1 MNLPKAIAIKEL
13 AQQLNAEIVGDEN
26 LMATGIN
33 EIHHVRPGDITF
45 VDVKKYFDKAL
56 NSNATVILLNEKTT
70 CPEGKV
76 LLVCKDPFTAYNELV
91 RVYRPFRPLTA
102 NISPEANIGAST
114 IIEPNVV
121 VGHGVTIGE
130 HCYIQANAVITGE
143 VIIGDYVTIEAGT
156 VIGTDAFYYKR
167 TPAQHIKWKAGG
179 RVIIEDNVDIGST
192 STINIGVSS
201 DTIIGEGSKLDSQIQ
216 VGHDTVI
223 GKRCIIAGQSAIAGN
238 TIIGDDVV
246 LYGQVG
252 VVQNLRIGDK
262 AVVLAKSLVTKDL
275 DGGKTY
281 FGAPANEYREV
292 YKELAALRKLPAL
305 LKKWRARK

>member
-1 MNLPKAIAIKEL
+1 MNLPTPIAVTKL
-13 AQQLNAEIVGDEN
+13 ADQINAQIIGDKH
-26 LMATGIN
+26 LVATGIN

-56 NSNATVILLNEKTT
+56 NSKATVILLNEKTD

-76 LLVCKDPFTAYNELV
+76 LLLCDDPFTAYNDIV
-91 RVYRPFRPLTA
+91 KSYRPFRPLTV
-102 NISPEANIGAST
+102 NISPEAKIAAST

-121 VGHGVTIGE
+121 IGPNVTIGE
-130 HCYIQANAVITGE
+130 NCYIQANSVITGH
-143 VIIGDYVTIEAGT
+143 VIIGNNVMIESGV

-167 TPAQHIKWKAGG
+167 TETGHIKWRAAG

-223 GKRCIIAGQSAIAGN
+223 GKRCIVAAQSAIAGN
-238 TIIGDDVV
+238 TIIEDDVV

-252 VVQNLRIGDK
+252 VVQNITIGAK
-262 AVVLAKSLVTKDL
+262 ATVLAKALVTKSIE
-275 DGGKTY
+275 GGKTY
-281 FGAPANEYREV
+281 FGAPANEYREI

-305 LKKWRARK
+305 LKKLRSSK